1 MLSNLQS
8 ITASLFGVTAGV
20 LGLESYYGF
29 LVYIIF
35 SLITA
40 VLFYTIQIAPES
52 LKEGRSILNTG
63 RYFHGAL
70 DYWTS
75 GIVNGFS
82 GFVLTWTL
90 FYGLVR
96 A

>member
-1 MLSNLQS
+1 MQS
-8 ITASLFGVTAGV
+8 ITASLFGVAAGI
-20 LGLESYYGF
+20 LGLESYHGF
-29 LVYIIF
+29 LIYILLSIATSF
-35 SLITA
+35 
-40 VLFYTIQIAPES
+40 LFYAVKIAPAS
-52 LKEGRSILNTG
+52 IKEGRGTLNTS

-70 DYWTS
+70 DYWTG